1 MKNVFEKKNDIEEMS
16 IFGPSFL
23 IILSLLLLISSKDK
37 CPLTQEK
44 IKYGKT
50 KLVFT
55 DILLEY
61 LNFCFIILV
70 YACVRNAL
78 NLLMAK
84 FVKHC

>member
-44 IKYGKT
+44 SSTEKQNS
-50 KLVFT
+50 F
-55 DILLEY
+55 LLTY
-61 LNFCFIILV
+61 CLNI
-70 YACVRNAL
+70 
-78 NLLMAK
+78 
-84 FVKHC
+84 

>member
-1 MKNVFEKKNDIEEMS
+1 MS

-23 IILSLLLLISSKDK
+23 IILSLLLLISSKDR
-37 CPLTQEK
+37 CPFNPGK

-55 DILLEY
+55 DILLKY

-70 YACVRNAL
+70 YACVRNTL

>member
-44 IKYGKT
+44 IKYGK
-50 KLVFT
+50 
-55 DILLEY
+55 
-61 LNFCFIILV
+61 
-70 YACVRNAL
+70 
-78 NLLMAK
+78 
-84 FVKHC
+84 

>member
-1 MKNVFEKKNDIEEMS
+1 MS
-16 IFGPSFL
+16 FNPG
-23 IILSLLLLISSKDK
+23 
-37 CPLTQEK
+37 K

-61 LNFCFIILV
+61 LNFGFIILV
-70 YACVRNAL
+70 YACVRNTL
-78 NLLMAK
+78 DLLMAK